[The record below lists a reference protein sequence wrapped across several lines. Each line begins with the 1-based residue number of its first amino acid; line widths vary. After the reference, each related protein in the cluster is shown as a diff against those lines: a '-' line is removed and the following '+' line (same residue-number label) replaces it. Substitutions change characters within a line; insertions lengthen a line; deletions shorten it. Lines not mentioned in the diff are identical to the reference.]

1 MMTITVDGH
10 DFNYVQP
17 GWWAS
22 LDDPSHTEGQL
33 VDEDNVI
40 RTAARRKAK
49 AKARHTA
56 LTPLLIRAIREACG
70 LTQQEATRVF
80 GGGAKAFEKYE
91 AGEVAP
97 GSAMTRRL
105 LLAAKRPELFQKG
118 TGVPMVSQADAESVR
133 QTVRESSVERLY
145 ACIYGAWSGS
155 AQEVA

>member
-22 LDDPSHTEGQL
+22 LDDPSNTEGQL

-56 LTPLLIRAIREACG
+56 LTPLMIRAIREACG
-70 LTQQEATRVF
+70 LTQQEACSGF
-80 GGGAKAFEKYE
+80 LAEG
-91 AGEVAP
+91 P
-97 GSAMTRRL
+97 RRSRNMK
-105 LLAAKRPELFQKG
+105 LARWRP
-118 TGVPMVSQADAESVR
+118 VPR
-133 QTVRESSVERLY
+133 
-145 ACIYGAWSGS
+145 
-155 AQEVA
+155 